1 MRRLRS
7 LVIGALVAAT
17 LGLGSGWA
25 YAFVNSSG
33 SGAGVATV
41 AKDPPITMVAAT
53 ATPDSLLVPGQ
64 SADLTMT
71 LDNPNDFAV
80 QIISIAPDPT
90 RPVTATGGEGECTN
104 TGVAVDAQTGLDVVV
119 ASGDGVVVHLPHAV
133 SMGTNSESGCQGATF
148 NVPVLITVRQG

>member
-7 LVIGALVAAT
+7 LVIGALIAAT

-25 YAFVNSSG
+25 YAFVNSTG
-33 SGAGVATV
+33 SGVGVAAV

-90 RPVTATGGEGECTN
+90 RSVTASGGQGECTN
-104 TGVAVDAQTGLDVVV
+104 TGVVVDAQTGLDVVV
-119 ASGDGVVVHLPHAV
+119 ASGDGVVVHLPHVV

-148 NVPVLITVRQG
+148 DVPVLITVRKG